1 MKVKLTDICRPKQWK
16 IISMNQLLN
25 DGYPVYGANGKIG
38 YYSEHNHEK
47 PVLLIGC
54 RGSCGSLHITEPF
67 SYANGNAMALD
78 DLDDSKYLL
87 KYLYYFFS
95 NRGFVDVISGSSQPQ
110 ITRTGLER
118 VVLPVVP
125 LKKQKQI
132 VQILDTANNL
142 RQKREEQ
149 LALLDDYLK
158 SVFIEIF
165 GDPIFNYKK
174 WPLVELNSIIENI
187 DSGWSPVC
195 VDNHRESQDV
205 PVVLKLGAVTYC
217 VFNQLKYKIIPKD
230 VDIKKRVEVQSKD
243 LLFTRKNTKDL
254 VGASVYVFKCERN
267 LLLPDT
273 IFRLNY
279 KNTLVNGIYLWKLF
293 TEKGFRKVIQN
304 LATGSAGSMPNIS
317 KEKLKKLRMPL
328 PSLNIQNKFA
338 SIVEQAQQI
347 KQKMRAS
354 LDEMDN
360 HFNAL
365 MQRYFE

>member
-1 MKVKLTDICRPKQWK
+1 MLLGDVSKIKTGNLDVNAKAETGRYPFFTCAQKPEKINSYSFDCECVLVAGNGDLNVKYYKGKFDVYQRTYVVEVLQKDRIDTRFLFYFLNKYLVRLRSQSIGGVIKYIKMANLTDIELPK
-16 IISMNQLLN
+16 
-25 DGYPVYGANGKIG
+25 
-38 YYSEHNHEK
+38 YS
-47 PVLLIGC
+47 
-54 RGSCGSLHITEPF
+54 
-67 SYANGNAMALD
+67 
-78 DLDDSKYLL
+78 
-87 KYLYYFFS
+87 
-95 NRGFVDVISGSSQPQ
+95 
-110 ITRTGLER
+110 
-118 VVLPVVP
+118 

-132 VQILDTANNL
+132 IQILDTADNL
-142 RQKREEQ
+142 RQKCKEQ
-149 LALLDDYLK
+149 LALLEDYLK
-158 SVFIEIF
+158 SVFIKIF
-165 GDPIFNYKK
+165 GDSISNDKK

-195 VDNHRESQDV
+195 VDNHRESEDV

-217 VFNQLKYKIIPKD
+217 VFNQSEYKIIPKGIN
-230 VDIKKRVEVQSKD
+230 IKKRVEVQSKD

-279 KNTLVNGIYLWKLF
+279 KNTLVSGIYLWKLF
-293 TEKGFRKVIQN
+293 TEKGFRKLIQN

-317 KEKLKKLRMPL
+317 KEKLKKLRIPL

-338 SIVEQAQQI
+338 SIVEQVEKT

-354 LDEMDN
+354 LGEMDN

>member
-1 MKVKLTDICRPKQWK
+1 MLLGDVSKIKTGNLDVNAKVETGRYPFFTCAQKPEKINSYSFDCECVLVAGNGDLNVKYYKGKFDVYQRTYVVEVLQKDRIDTRFLFYFLNKYLVRLRSQSIGGVIKYIKMANLTDIELPE
-16 IISMNQLLN
+16 
-25 DGYPVYGANGKIG
+25 
-38 YYSEHNHEK
+38 YS
-47 PVLLIGC
+47 
-54 RGSCGSLHITEPF
+54 
-67 SYANGNAMALD
+67 
-78 DLDDSKYLL
+78 
-87 KYLYYFFS
+87 
-95 NRGFVDVISGSSQPQ
+95 
-110 ITRTGLER
+110 
-118 VVLPVVP
+118 

-132 VQILDTANNL
+132 IQILDTADNL

-165 GDPIFNYKK
+165 GDPIFNDKK

-217 VFNQLKYKIIPKD
+217 VFNQLEYKIIPKD

-279 KNTLVNGIYLWKLF
+279 KNTLVSGIYLWKLF

-338 SIVEQAQQI
+338 SIVEQAEQI